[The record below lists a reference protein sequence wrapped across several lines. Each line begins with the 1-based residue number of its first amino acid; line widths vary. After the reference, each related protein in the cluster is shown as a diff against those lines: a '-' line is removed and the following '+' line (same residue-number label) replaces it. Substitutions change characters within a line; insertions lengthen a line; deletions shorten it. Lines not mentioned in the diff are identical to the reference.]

1 MEIGTMCIIGGA
13 AIAAGIIIYAC
24 SKKSNSSSST
34 LTEAVAG
41 ATDEQLVVDHL
52 SGKDLTSWFREKN
65 PTQNYMNVILYPN
78 EKNIAQFHLPKNIIN
93 NAGNLIVQAVF
104 NEKTNQIVICRS
116 VLFESIDDK
125 LSNTLAQHDGIVI
138 VE

>member
-1 MEIGTMCIIGGA
+1 M
-13 AIAAGIIIYAC
+13 
-24 SKKSNSSSST
+24 
-34 LTEAVAG
+34 
-41 ATDEQLVVDHL
+41 VDHL

-65 PTQNYMNVILYPN
+65 PTQSYMNVILYPN

-104 NEKTNQIVICRS
+104 NEKTDQVVICRS

>member
-13 AIAAGIIIYAC
+13 AIAAGIIMF
-24 SKKSNSSSST
+24 T
-34 LTEAVAG
+34 G

-52 SGKDLTSWFREKN
+52 SGKELTSWFREKN
-65 PTQNYMNVILYPN
+65 PTQSYTNVILYPN

-104 NEKTNQIVICRS
+104 NEKTDQVVICRS

-125 LSNTLAQHDGIVI
+125 LYRYRRITEGA
-138 VE
+138 

>member
-1 MEIGTMCIIGGA
+1 M
-13 AIAAGIIIYAC
+13 IYLATALF
-24 SKKSNSSSST
+24 S
-34 LTEAVAG
+34 LT
-41 ATDEQLVVDHL
+41 
-52 SGKDLTSWFREKN
+52 
-65 PTQNYMNVILYPN
+65 PTFAKEP
-78 EKNIAQFHLPKNIIN
+78 KNIAQFHLPKNIIN

-104 NEKTNQIVICRS
+104 NEKTDQVVICRS

>member
-24 SKKSNSSSST
+24 TKKSNSSSST
-34 LTEAVAG
+34 LTEVFTG

-65 PTQNYMNVILYPN
+65 PTQSYMNVILYPN
-78 EKNIAQFHLPKNIIN
+78 EKTL
-93 NAGNLIVQAVF
+93 
-104 NEKTNQIVICRS
+104 RS
-116 VLFESIDDK
+116 FTYRK
-125 LSNTLAQHDGIVI
+125 HHQ
-138 VE
+138 

>member
-24 SKKSNSSSST
+24 IKKSNSSSST
-34 LTEAVAG
+34 LTEVFTG
-41 ATDEQLVVDHL
+41 ATD
-52 SGKDLTSWFREKN
+52 GKDLTSWFREKN
-65 PTQNYMNVILYPN
+65 PTQSYMNVILYPN

-104 NEKTNQIVICRS
+104 NEKTDQVVICRS